1 MCGIVGILRL
11 DGAPVDLRLLRHMA
25 DALNHRGPDD
35 EGAFLDGPLGLYH
48 KRLSIIDLTTGHQPM
63 ESDGFTIVFNGE
75 IYNYLELREELGSKG
90 HGFRRDWGTEWFT
103 RALR

>member
-11 DGAPVDLRLLRHMA
+11 DGATVDLRLLRHMA

-63 ESDGFTIVFNGE
+63 EVDGFTIVFNGE
-75 IYNYLELREELGSKG
+75 IYNYV
-90 HGFRRDWGTEWFT
+90 
-103 RALR
+103 